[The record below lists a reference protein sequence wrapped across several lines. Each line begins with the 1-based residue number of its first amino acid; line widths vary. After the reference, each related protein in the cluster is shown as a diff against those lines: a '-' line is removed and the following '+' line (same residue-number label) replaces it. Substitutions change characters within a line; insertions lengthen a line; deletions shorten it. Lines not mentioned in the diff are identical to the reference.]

1 MKTTIK
7 ILVMCLYSTLM
18 FGQENFELSIK
29 VDSKESISKLEHYYL
44 LELKN
49 NSKQSTKINIEAIS
63 GNCSNLELSKQ
74 SSLKYEVITKSKNKI
89 FEILTVQPGK
99 SIEFYIKINRNNNTK
114 LNTWNCANIS
124 AVSTNGTKLSNTITI
139 KSLIPNPKNFN

>member
-1 MKTTIK
+1 MKTTIT
-7 ILVMCLYSTLM
+7 ILAMCLYSTLM

-29 VDSKESISKLEHYYL
+29 EDSKESISKSEHFYL
-44 LELKN
+44 LKLKN
-49 NSKQSTKINIEAIS
+49 TSNQSSKINIEAIS

-74 SSLKYEVITKSKNKI
+74 SALNYKVINKDKNKT
-89 FEILTVQPGK
+89 FETLTVQPGK
-99 SIEFYIKINRNNNTK
+99 SIEFYIKINRNNTTK
-114 LNTWNCANIS
+114 LGTWNCANIS